1 MENDELTVL
10 KEAQQEM
17 QQTSEE
23 YVRNLLQE
31 KKEKEG
37 WKFQE
42 KFVKVSHLL
51 ISSYMLR

>member
-1 MENDELTVL
+1 
-10 KEAQQEM
+10 M